1 MKSWFSRHFE
11 NFSQGLVEFTNN
23 SYINDQIKYQS
34 ILKMKFMSLI
44 NKIDEDYKQ
53 SIKNK
58 DQQKIDTL
66 RLIRSAIK
74 DKDISS
80 RTSKNKEGINESEIL
95 SLLLNLIKQRND
107 SIDQFQKAKRD
118 DLIKNEKSEIE
129 VIKDYLPLQKTQAET
144 EKIINEII
152 ISNNLESIKD
162 MGKLMA
168 IIKNDYA
175 GEVDMG
181 LAGKIAKSKLIN

>member
-1 MKSWFSRHFE
+1 
-11 NFSQGLVEFTNN
+11 
-23 SYINDQIKYQS
+23 
-34 ILKMKFMSLI
+34 MSLR
-44 NKIDEDYKQ
+44 NNIDEDYKQ

-80 RTSKNKEGINESEIL
+80 RTSENKEGINDSEIL
-95 SLLLNLIKQRND
+95 SLLINLIKQRKD
-107 SIDQFQKAKRD
+107 SIEQFQKAKRD
-118 DLIKNEKSEIE
+118 DLIKNEQSEIE
-129 VIKDYLPLQKTQAET
+129 IIKEYLPQQKTQEET

-162 MGKLMA
+162 MGKLMS

-181 LAGKIAKSKLIN
+181 LVGKIAKSKLVN

>member
-1 MKSWFSRHFE
+1 
-11 NFSQGLVEFTNN
+11 
-23 SYINDQIKYQS
+23 
-34 ILKMKFMSLI
+34 MSLR

-58 DQQKIDTL
+58 EQKKTDTL

-80 RTSKNKEGINESEIL
+80 RTSENKEGINDSEIL

-107 SIDQFQKAKRD
+107 SIEQFQKAKRD

-129 VIKDYLPLQKTQAET
+129 VIKYYLPQQKTQEET

-152 ISNNLESIKD
+152 SSNNLESIKD
-162 MGKLMA
+162 MGKLMS

-181 LAGKIAKSKLIN
+181 LVGKIAKSKLIN

>member
-1 MKSWFSRHFE
+1 
-11 NFSQGLVEFTNN
+11 
-23 SYINDQIKYQS
+23 
-34 ILKMKFMSLI
+34 MSLR

-58 DQQKIDTL
+58 DQQKIGTL

-80 RTSKNKEGINESEIL
+80 RSSVNKEEIKDAEIL
-95 SLLLNLIKQRND
+95 TLLISLIKQRKD
-107 SIDQFQKAKRD
+107 SIEQFQKAKRD
-118 DLIKNEKSEIE
+118 DLTKNEQNEIE
-129 VIKDYLPLQKTQAET
+129 IIKEYLPQQKTQEET

-152 ISNNLESIKD
+152 ISKNLESIKD
-162 MGKLMA
+162 MGKLMSF
-168 IIKNDYA
+168 IKNDYA

-181 LAGKIAKSKLIN
+181 LVGKIAKSKLVN

>member
-1 MKSWFSRHFE
+1 
-11 NFSQGLVEFTNN
+11 
-23 SYINDQIKYQS
+23 
-34 ILKMKFMSLI
+34 MSLR

-74 DKDISS
+74 DKDISV
-80 RTSKNKEGINESEIL
+80 RTSENKDGIKDSEIL

-107 SIDQFQKAKRD
+107 SIEQFQKAKRD

-129 VIKDYLPLQKTQAET
+129 VIKDYLPQQKTQEET

-152 ISNNLESIKD
+152 SGNNLESIKD
-162 MGKLMA
+162 MGRLMS

-181 LAGKIAKSKLIN
+181 LVGKIAKSKLIN

>member
-1 MKSWFSRHFE
+1 
-11 NFSQGLVEFTNN
+11 
-23 SYINDQIKYQS
+23 
-34 ILKMKFMSLI
+34 MSLR
-44 NKIDEDYKQ
+44 NNIDEDYKQ

-80 RTSKNKEGINESEIL
+80 RTSENKEGVNDAEIL
-95 SLLLNLIKQRND
+95 SLLINLIKQRKD
-107 SIDQFQKAKRD
+107 SIEQFQKAKRD
-118 DLIKNEKSEIE
+118 DLIKNEQSEIE
-129 VIKDYLPLQKTQAET
+129 IIKEYLPQQKTQEET

-162 MGKLMA
+162 MGKLMS

-181 LAGKIAKSKLIN
+181 LVGKIAKSKLVN

>member
-1 MKSWFSRHFE
+1 
-11 NFSQGLVEFTNN
+11 
-23 SYINDQIKYQS
+23 
-34 ILKMKFMSLI
+34 MSLRH
-44 NKIDEDYKQ
+44 KIDEDYKH

-80 RTSKNKEGINESEIL
+80 RTSENKEGINDSEIL

-107 SIDQFQKAKRD
+107 SIEQFQKAKRD
-118 DLIKNEKSEIE
+118 DLIKNEKNEIE
-129 VIKDYLPLQKTQAET
+129 VIKDYLPQQKTQEET

-152 ISNNLESIKD
+152 SSNNLGSIKD
-162 MGKLMA
+162 MGKLMS

-181 LAGKIAKSKLIN
+181 LVGKIAKSKLVN

>member
-1 MKSWFSRHFE
+1 
-11 NFSQGLVEFTNN
+11 
-23 SYINDQIKYQS
+23 
-34 ILKMKFMSLI
+34 MSLR

-58 DQQKIDTL
+58 DQKKIDTL

-80 RTSKNKEGINESEIL
+80 RTSENKEGINDSEIL

-107 SIDQFQKAKRD
+107 SIEQFQKAKRD

-129 VIKDYLPLQKTQAET
+129 VIKDYLPQQKTQEET

-152 ISNNLESIKD
+152 SGNNLESIKD
-162 MGKLMA
+162 MGKLMSILPTKPISTSPA
-168 IIKNDYA
+168 
-175 GEVDMG
+175 
-181 LAGKIAKSKLIN
+181 

>member
-1 MKSWFSRHFE
+1 
-11 NFSQGLVEFTNN
+11 
-23 SYINDQIKYQS
+23 
-34 ILKMKFMSLI
+34 MSLR

-58 DQQKIDTL
+58 DQQKVDTL

-74 DKDISS
+74 DKDIST
-80 RTSKNKEGINESEIL
+80 RTSENKEGINDAEIL

-107 SIDQFQKAKRD
+107 SIEQFQKAKRD

-129 VIKDYLPLQKTQAET
+129 VIKDYLPQQKTQEET

-152 ISNNLESIKD
+152 ISNNLKSIKD
-162 MGKLMA
+162 MGKLML

-181 LAGKIAKSKLIN
+181 LVGKIAKSKLSN

>member
-1 MKSWFSRHFE
+1 
-11 NFSQGLVEFTNN
+11 
-23 SYINDQIKYQS
+23 
-34 ILKMKFMSLI
+34 MSLR
-44 NKIDEDYKQ
+44 NNIDEDYKQ

-74 DKDISS
+74 DKDIST
-80 RTSKNKEGINESEIL
+80 RTSENKEGVNDAEIL
-95 SLLLNLIKQRND
+95 SLLINLIKQRKD
-107 SIDQFQKAKRD
+107 SIEQFQKAKRD
-118 DLIKNEKSEIE
+118 DLIKNEQSEIE
-129 VIKDYLPLQKTQAET
+129 IIKEYLPQQKTQEET

-152 ISNNLESIKD
+152 IGNNLKSIKD
-162 MGKLMA
+162 MGKLMS

-181 LAGKIAKSKLIN
+181 LVGKIAKSKLVN

>member
-1 MKSWFSRHFE
+1 
-11 NFSQGLVEFTNN
+11 
-23 SYINDQIKYQS
+23 
-34 ILKMKFMSLI
+34 MSLR

-58 DQQKIDTL
+58 DQQKINTL

-80 RTSKNKEGINESEIL
+80 RTSENKEGINDSEIL

-107 SIDQFQKAKRD
+107 SIEQFQKAKRD
-118 DLIKNEKSEIE
+118 DLIKNEQSEIE
-129 VIKDYLPLQKTQAET
+129 IIKEYLPQQKTQEET

-152 ISNNLESIKD
+152 SSNNLESIKD
-162 MGKLMA
+162 MG
-168 IIKNDYA
+168 
-175 GEVDMG
+175 
-181 LAGKIAKSKLIN
+181 

>member
-1 MKSWFSRHFE
+1 
-11 NFSQGLVEFTNN
+11 
-23 SYINDQIKYQS
+23 
-34 ILKMKFMSLI
+34 MSLR

-80 RTSKNKEGINESEIL
+80 RTSENKEGINDSEIL

-129 VIKDYLPLQKTQAET
+129 VIKYYLPQQKTQEET
-144 EKIINEII
+144 EKIINEIPFPTPRSVTCSPSHI
-152 ISNNLESIKD
+152 MNIAPVTSVVMATKWNENELSYASPCEASPLLKAKPCTVANNS
-162 MGKLMA
+162 
-168 IIKNDYA
+168 
-175 GEVDMG
+175 VP
-181 LAGKIAKSKLIN
+181 

>member
-1 MKSWFSRHFE
+1 
-11 NFSQGLVEFTNN
+11 
-23 SYINDQIKYQS
+23 
-34 ILKMKFMSLI
+34 MSLR
-44 NKIDEDYKQ
+44 NKIDDDYKQ

-80 RTSKNKEGINESEIL
+80 RTSENKEGINDTEIL
-95 SLLLNLIKQRND
+95 SLLLSLIKQRND
-107 SIDQFQKAKRD
+107 SIEQFQKAKRD

-129 VIKDYLPLQKTQAET
+129 VIKYYLPQQKTQEET

-152 ISNNLESIKD
+152 SSNNLESIKD
-162 MGKLMA
+162 MGKLMS

-181 LAGKIAKSKLIN
+181 LVGKIAKSKLIN